1 MHRQKCAPVR
11 VVASGGVRQEG
22 NTRCRTRI
30 GQLSRWHTKCA
41 PKEEVRPGATIKV
54 TEGGGADSG
63 GTDSGGTT
71 TGGTGSGGTTSG
83 GGDGGSTGGGGGE
96 TDFPGKDVSVA
107 YECKTPI
114 GDNNATSPVRI
125 DTSAQPGGASGG
137 SGSGGAAGSDGAAAS
152 GGGTD
157 SGGGLAATGAEDGG
171 ALRALG
177 LVAGTAILLGGAVF
191 TFTPWRKLRG
201 TR

>member
-63 GTDSGGTT
+63 GTDSGG
-71 TGGTGSGGTTSG
+71 
-83 GGDGGSTGGGGGE
+83 
-96 TDFPGKDVSVA
+96 
-107 YECKTPI
+107 
-114 GDNNATSPVRI
+114 
-125 DTSAQPGGASGG
+125 
-137 SGSGGAAGSDGAAAS
+137 
-152 GGGTD
+152 
-157 SGGGLAATGAEDGG
+157 GLAVIGAEDGG

-177 LVAGTAILLGGAVF
+177 LVVGTAILLGGAVF